1 MNSKDQ
7 GIRLEQKIRDDS
19 DQVRSGVL
27 ATGHWGCGAFNGD
40 SFLKFIIQWIA
51 ASEAGVT
58 EMRYSCMNN
67 KVFISLARLLLQIFQ
82 PEYSIIND
90 DDNEMKD
97 EKIMD
102 KDDESFRGWEI
113 FEQGGTTV
121 GGLYSY
127 VYDYFKM
134 VRKRKSIG
142 SGQMLCEYLLAQYSQ
157 DE

>member
-1 MNSKDQ
+1 
-7 GIRLEQKIRDDS
+7 
-19 DQVRSGVL
+19 
-27 ATGHWGCGAFNGD
+27 
-40 SFLKFIIQWIA
+40 
-51 ASEAGVT
+51 
-58 EMRYSCMNN
+58 
-67 KVFISLARLLLQIFQ
+67 FISLARLLLQILQ

-90 DDNEMKD
+90 DHNEMKD

-102 KDDESFRGWEI
+102 KGDESFGDWEI

-134 VRKRKSIG
+134 VRKKSIG
-142 SGQMLCEYLLAQYSQ
+142 SGQMLCEHLLAQYSQ